1 MMAGLVAVEGTVGGG
16 IAMVVVAKSWR
27 GGDDGVSTAPYLVL
41 DCLLTCGGDV
51 QQAHT
56 HNTRG
61 IAIGGV
67 RRAGWAAQREWQW
80 LLVVVMPGSV
90 LLVVGTVTAGG
101 NVDGHVC
108 KVGRWEPGG

>member
-27 GGDDGVSTAPYLVL
+27 GGDDGVSTEPYLVL
-41 DCLLTCGGDV
+41 DYLHTCGGDV

-61 IAIGGV
+61 IAVGGV
-67 RRAGWAAQREWQW
+67 RRDG
-80 LLVVVMPGSV
+80 GSTAIMAV
-90 LLVVGTVTAGG
+90 AVGDV
-101 NVDGHVC
+101 
-108 KVGRWEPGG
+108 W